1 MSTVTDRADDAVA
14 SLKHSAE
21 VSNERL
27 TVDSAFDLS
36 GRTALVTGAGS
47 PSGIGFAT
55 AQLLAHMGAA
65 VVITSTTERIHH
77 RANELR
83 ETAGARVETLVGD
96 LTDPVTSQ
104 LAVQRCVERFGSLDV
119 VVQNAGMTSISNP
132 QPEQGSIETM
142 EYELWRAS
150 LSRNLDT
157 SFWVAKACLPVMRA
171 AGWGRFVLVASITG
185 PVMAM
190 QAQPAYAAAKSA
202 TVGLVRALAIDYAA
216 HGVTV
221 NAVAPGWVATES
233 QTTRERAQ
241 GLTTPMGRSA
251 EPREV
256 AGAIGWLASPAAS
269 YVTGQCLV
277 VDGGNSIAEER
288 VAPNLVEP

>member
-1 MSTVTDRADDAVA
+1 M
-14 SLKHSAE
+14 
-21 VSNERL
+21 
-27 TVDSAFDLS
+27 DSAFDLT

-47 PSGIGFAT
+47 SSGIGFAT
-55 AQLLAHMGAA
+55 ARLLAQMGAS
-65 VVITSTTERIHH
+65 VLITSTTERINN
-77 RANELR
+77 RASELR
-83 ETAGARVETLVGD
+83 GSLGAHVEAVVGD
-96 LTDPVTSQ
+96 LTDPATSQ
-104 LAVQRCVERFGSLDV
+104 LAVQRAVELFGSLDV

-132 QPEQGSIETM
+132 QPEQGSLDTM

-171 AGWGRFVLVASITG
+171 AGWGRLVLVASITG

-190 QAQPAYAAAKSA
+190 RDQPAYAAAKAA
-202 TVGLVRALAIDYAA
+202 TVGLARALAVDHAA

-221 NAVAPGWVATES
+221 NAVAPGWVATDS
-233 QTTRERAQ
+233 QTPQEYEQ
-241 GLTTPMGRSA
+241 GLATPMGRSA
-251 EPREV
+251 HPSEV
-256 AGAIGWLASPAAS
+256 AGAISWLASPAAS

-288 VAPNLVEP
+288 GATMHTES

>member
-1 MSTVTDRADDAVA
+1 M
-14 SLKHSAE
+14 
-21 VSNERL
+21 
-27 TVDSAFDLS
+27 DSAFDLT

-55 AQLLAHMGAA
+55 ARLLARMGAS
-65 VVITSTTERIHH
+65 VVITSTTERIND

-83 ETAGARVETLVGD
+83 DTLGAHVDAVVGD
-96 LTDPVTSQ
+96 LTDPATGQ
-104 LAVQRCVERFGSLDV
+104 HAVQRAVELFGSLDV

-132 QPEQGSIETM
+132 QPEEGSLDTM

-157 SFWVAKACLPVMRA
+157 SFWVAKACLPVMRS
-171 AGWGRFVLVASITG
+171 AGWGRLVLVASTTG

-190 QAQPAYAAAKSA
+190 RSQPAYAAAKSA
-202 TVGLVRALAIDYAA
+202 MVGLARALAVDHAA

-221 NAVAPGWVATES
+221 NAVAPGWVVTDS
-233 QTTRERAQ
+233 QTTREHEQ
-241 GLTTPMGRSA
+241 GLATPMGRSA
-251 EPREV
+251 RPSEV
-256 AGAIGWLASPAAS
+256 AGAICWLASPAAS

-288 VAPNLVEP
+288 GATNPAES

>member
-1 MSTVTDRADDAVA
+1 MDA
-14 SLKHSAE
+14 
-21 VSNERL
+21 
-27 TVDSAFDLS
+27 AFDLT

-55 AQLLAHMGAA
+55 ARLLVQMGAS
-65 VVITSTTERIHH
+65 VVVTSTTERIND
-77 RANELR
+77 RASELR
-83 ETAGARVETLVGD
+83 DSLGANIEAVVGD
-96 LTDPVTSQ
+96 LTDPTTSQ
-104 LAVQRCVERFGSLDV
+104 LAVQRAVEHFGSLDV

-132 QPEQGSIETM
+132 QLEQGSLETM
-142 EYELWRAS
+142 EYDLWRAS

-157 SFWVAKACLPVMRA
+157 SFWVAKACLPIMRA
-171 AGWGRFVLVASITG
+171 AGWGRLVLVASITG

-190 QAQPAYAAAKSA
+190 RDQPAYAAAKSA
-202 TVGLVRALAIDYAA
+202 TVGLARALAIDYAA

-221 NAVAPGWVATES
+221 NTVAPGWVATDS
-233 QTTRERAQ
+233 QTSREYEQ
-241 GLTTPMGRSA
+241 GLSTPMGRSA
-251 EPREV
+251 LPREV

-288 VAPNLVEP
+288 VGCPKSSDASL